1 MEGCGFGV
9 VMSGKES
16 LWFIGLE
23 CQRRCLCRREWLW
36 GWNVRGGVFVEGCG
50 SGVGMSGEESLL
62 KVWLWSWN
70 IRGGVFV
77 EGCGYG
83 VVISREESL

>member
-50 SGVGMSGEESLL
+50 YGLGISGEESLL
-62 KVWLWSWN
+62 KGVALWLECQG
-70 IRGGVFV
+70 R
-77 EGCGYG
+77 
-83 VVISREESL
+83 SLC